1 MTTPARAA
9 APLSL
14 SVFPRAEEREFPEP
28 PESGVRLALSRS
40 KSGFPSALVGMS
52 VLVAGCSAH
61 PSVRP
66 AAGGHTLLPDA
77 PSLDDGTGDND
88 DPEDKPLVAPPF
100 ALARPEDAVVRLVTE
115 VASCTGTLIAPDLV
129 LTAHHCVVQR
139 GPRGE
144 FLDQVVA
151 ASTLRVEFGG
161 DYLAWG
167 TLGAKAIVAP
177 PCGAAGASG
186 DLAIV
191 VLNRKLKGHAQL
203 AVRLDAAPALGE
215 PVDPIG
221 FGRCAASPGGIYR
234 HEREGGRIR
243 ALTPGTFE
251 VEASVCP
258 GDSGGPV
265 RIRGSREVIG
275 VVSLSAMDNDPNTR
289 ALSVMARLD
298 AFRPVFA
305 RARAIGDGTLA
316 AELPPLTCDDR

>member
-1 MTTPARAA
+1 
-9 APLSL
+9 
-14 SVFPRAEEREFPEP
+14 
-28 PESGVRLALSRS
+28 
-40 KSGFPSALVGMS
+40 MS

-61 PSVRP
+61 PVRP

-77 PSLDDGTGDND
+77 PSLDDGTGDD

>member
-14 SVFPRAEEREFPEP
+14 SLFPRAEEREFPEP

-139 GPRGE
+139 GPHGE

-275 VVSLSAMDNDPNTR
+275 VVSLSAMDNDPSTR